1 MRSESEKEEVDRMS
15 QQNIEI
21 DTKPLEEPKETL
33 MKVSGDSQIASR
45 FCDSFL

>member
-21 DTKPLEEPKETL
+21 DTKPGRAEGNSDESLW
-33 MKVSGDSQIASR
+33 R
-45 FCDSFL
+45 FTNSK